1 MRPLTLAMTAFG
13 PFAGTETIDFRRLGE
28 NPLFLINGPTGA
40 GKTSILDAICF
51 ALYGETT
58 GGERQGAEM
67 RSHHAAPELLTEIS
81 FEFELAGKQYR
92 IRRVPDQERPK
103 ARGEGTTQHKAEAQL
118 AELGAD
124 GSARNLVPRKV
135 GEANQRVMELIG
147 LDADQFRQVMV
158 LPQGRFRELLLAP
171 SQEREAIFQQLFQTH
186 VYARLER
193 ALKDGANALSAE
205 VERLGER
212 SRGLLEGCGLASTDA
227 LATALHELLA
237 QIAVAG
243 AARDAALAQ
252 HGEAQL
258 ALEAARLLEQRFV
271 AHDGARKALE
281 RIVAEESLRAE
292 ERSRA
297 RGAAAARTLAPH
309 HESVAQRAAEHE
321 RASGRWREAEAALAR
336 ARDASGLAEAAW
348 REATAQE
355 PELLRLRDEMV
366 RLRALEPVAIELQHG
381 ERLLRE
387 RRAERARADAA
398 QEAARGAHEAAAKAL
413 ADVDARIAGL
423 RQRMEALAEA
433 PLARERCTA
442 RLLVRRRQEELTAT
456 LEDLRV
462 AGDTAA
468 RRLEDAALAQRRAA
482 ESLRALR
489 QAWQAGQAVVLAREL
504 RHGAPCPV
512 CGSAEHPAPA
522 VGAQEVPAPDTL
534 DRALELDELAR
545 EALEAARI
553 ERVRIDEAIAAQE
566 ATLARLREELGD
578 HAGEPLAA
586 LEQQAA
592 ALAANVQAHDLAQAE
607 LRDAERARAD
617 CIERVTRLASDRD
630 SMRLAAHTAERAEGE
645 AAVAFATQQRQLPE
659 ALRVPGAVAEALRTA
674 MAGAERLGREL
685 GAARSR
691 QQEAGNGLAGAQ
703 VEAAGRLDEM
713 QRAAALLQETE
724 AAWQQ
729 LLAASP
735 FADTAAFREAL
746 LEPGE
751 LQRLEQEIR
760 DRENA
765 LLLARRALE
774 DAAGAIAGA
783 ERPLLPAL
791 EQAELVARRARDAA
805 VGDVRVLGERRATLE
820 RTQHA
825 LAQLLAE
832 QAALEAEYAVLGRLA
847 RIANGG
853 NAHNLSLQRFV
864 LSVLL
869 DEVLVEAGHR
879 LRLMS
884 RGRYQLS
891 RREEVRDARSKSGLE
906 LDVEDAYTGRVR
918 PVATLSGGES
928 FMAALALA
936 LGLSDVVQA
945 HSGGIRLDTLFID
958 EGFGSLDADALDLAI
973 RTLID
978 LQASG
983 RMVGIISH
991 VPELKQ
997 QMDVQIVV
1005 VPGASGSHL
1014 RLVAP

>member
-13 PFAGTETIDFRRLGE
+13 PFAGTASIDFRRLGE

-135 GEANQRVMELIG
+135 GEANQRVMELTG

-462 AGDTAA
+462 AGDAAA

-522 VGAQEVPAPDTL
+522 VGAQEVPAP
-534 DRALELDELAR
+534 R
-545 EALEAARI
+545 
-553 ERVRIDEAIAAQE
+553 
-566 ATLARLREELGD
+566 
-578 HAGEPLAA
+578 
-586 LEQQAA
+586 
-592 ALAANVQAHDLAQAE
+592 
-607 LRDAERARAD
+607 
-617 CIERVTRLASDRD
+617 C
-630 SMRLAAHTAERAEGE
+630 
-645 AAVAFATQQRQLPE
+645 
-659 ALRVPGAVAEALRTA
+659 
-674 MAGAERLGREL
+674 
-685 GAARSR
+685 
-691 QQEAGNGLAGAQ
+691 
-703 VEAAGRLDEM
+703 
-713 QRAAALLQETE
+713 
-724 AAWQQ
+724 
-729 LLAASP
+729 
-735 FADTAAFREAL
+735 
-746 LEPGE
+746 
-751 LQRLEQEIR
+751 
-760 DRENA
+760 
-765 LLLARRALE
+765 
-774 DAAGAIAGA
+774 
-783 ERPLLPAL
+783 
-791 EQAELVARRARDAA
+791 
-805 VGDVRVLGERRATLE
+805 
-820 RTQHA
+820 
-825 LAQLLAE
+825 
-832 QAALEAEYAVLGRLA
+832 
-847 RIANGG
+847 
-853 NAHNLSLQRFV
+853 
-864 LSVLL
+864 
-869 DEVLVEAGHR
+869 
-879 LRLMS
+879 
-884 RGRYQLS
+884 
-891 RREEVRDARSKSGLE
+891 
-906 LDVEDAYTGRVR
+906 
-918 PVATLSGGES
+918 
-928 FMAALALA
+928 
-936 LGLSDVVQA
+936 
-945 HSGGIRLDTLFID
+945 
-958 EGFGSLDADALDLAI
+958 
-973 RTLID
+973 
-978 LQASG
+978 
-983 RMVGIISH
+983 
-991 VPELKQ
+991 
-997 QMDVQIVV
+997 
-1005 VPGASGSHL
+1005 
-1014 RLVAP
+1014 